1 MLAAAASASAVVVDI
16 NSKAAVVDDDNSNSD
31 SNSDGKAVTATT
43 VTVTVKATSEQ
54 SSMGTFKGLLFGGTH
69 SWENYS
75 NSDSNRNISIEQQ
88 GNVRGS
94 ALWRN
99 TFLGEKIDWYASL
112 SPSVV
117 DGYFF
122 LSRICSQKD
131 HTISLPQCFSV
142 LRLAS
147 DARQKW
153 H

>member
-1 MLAAAASASAVVVDI
+1 MLAAAASAAAVVVDI

-75 NSDSNRNISIEQQ
+75 NSNSNRNISTEQQ

-99 TFLGEKIDWYASL
+99 LFFVPTSL
-112 SPSVV
+112 
-117 DGYFF
+117 Y
-122 LSRICSQKD
+122 
-131 HTISLPQCFSV
+131 
-142 LRLAS
+142 
-147 DARQKW
+147 
-153 H
+153 

>member
-1 MLAAAASASAVVVDI
+1 MLTAAAAAAAVVDM

-31 SNSDGKAVTATT
+31 SDSDGKAVTATT
-43 VTVTVKATSEQ
+43 VTVTVKAISEQ

-69 SWENYS
+69 SWENHS
-75 NSDSNRNISIEQQ
+75 NSDSNRNISTEQQ

-122 LSRICSQKD
+122 LSRICSQED
-131 HTISLPQCFSV
+131 QTISLPQCFTV
-142 LRLAS
+142 LSLAS
-147 DARQKW
+147 DARRKW